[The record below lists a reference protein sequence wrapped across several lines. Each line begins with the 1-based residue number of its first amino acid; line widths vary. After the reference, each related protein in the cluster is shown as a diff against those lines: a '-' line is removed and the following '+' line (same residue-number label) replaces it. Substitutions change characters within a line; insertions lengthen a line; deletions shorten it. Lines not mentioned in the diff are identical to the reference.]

1 MGEIIILK
9 VDDEDGSVYD
19 KILSVL
25 PKKVKTVTMNPNI
38 VTYGKIKIDA
48 NNKNVFLGKQKVKL
62 SSHEFKLLSYLARHP
77 GKVFSKNQIFDAVY
91 NEDEGETTD
100 NIIYCLIRSLRKKLE
115 LEPDPQH
122 PKYIHTVR
130 GVGYKF
136 EVVPGE

>member
-9 VDDEDGSVYD
+9 VDDADDSVYE

-25 PKKVKTVTMNPNI
+25 PKKVNTVTLNPNI
-38 VTYGKIKIDA
+38 VTCGKVKIDV

-77 GKVFSKNQIFDAVY
+77 RKVFSKNQIFDVVY
-91 NEDEGETTD
+91 KEEEGETTD

-115 LEPDPQH
+115 PDPRH